1 MGQAQKVVEGYGVD
15 VEGFNMM
22 LVRAD
27 RDPFLR
33 WRVGRVLRKAQA
45 KASAA
50 AKEKAKAAKE
60 REKMSRF
67 FASSETN

>member
-22 LVRAD
+22 LARAD
-27 RDPFLR
+27 RDPFR
-33 WRVGRVLRKAQA
+33 AGASGGCPQGPGQGQRRRKGKSQGREGA
-45 KASAA
+45 
-50 AKEKAKAAKE
+50 
-60 REKMSRF
+60 EKMSRF